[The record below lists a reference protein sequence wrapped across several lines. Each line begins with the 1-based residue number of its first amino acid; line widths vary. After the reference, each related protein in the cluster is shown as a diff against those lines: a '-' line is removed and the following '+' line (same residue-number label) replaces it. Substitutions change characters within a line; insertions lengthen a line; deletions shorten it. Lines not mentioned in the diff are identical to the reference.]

1 MMRCLSNKGS
11 QTGVAMGT
19 QISPI
24 LSSGYSKF
32 KAAPM
37 FPQVN
42 LSFPVICHLLAQ
54 DNPPGISP
62 HTRYPDMETGGFPL
76 EESQCE
82 AGPVPGRGWT
92 SRG

>member
-1 MMRCLSNKGS
+1 
-11 QTGVAMGT
+11 MGT
-19 QISPI
+19 KISPI

-32 KAAPM
+32 QAAPM

-42 LSFPVICHLLAQ
+42 LSFPVIFHLLAQ

-76 EESQCE
+76 EESQYE